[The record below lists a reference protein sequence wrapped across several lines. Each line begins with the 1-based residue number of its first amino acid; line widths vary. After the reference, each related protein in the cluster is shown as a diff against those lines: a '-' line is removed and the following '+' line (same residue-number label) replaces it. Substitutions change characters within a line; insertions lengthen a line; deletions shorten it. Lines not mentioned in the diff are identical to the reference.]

1 MSRKKIKVAPLS
13 APSDLDLDA
22 EERKEKEQTAR
33 MKSAANYM
41 NEKHMKEIM
50 LPFKLTSGRLRFGC
64 CLPRAFRE
72 TVQLSM
78 AGEISLSGTPAA
90 AIRLI
95 KLKPH
100 EIRRIRKVSH
110 KMDSNHHNFV
120 SIPEFVHFLKCE
132 DTIFIRK
139 ILQHCITTGADIDT
153 NGRLE
158 LSEFFL
164 AVIVLCTY
172 THDQILR
179 AVFIAFDA
187 DKSGYL
193 DKAEMD
199 ALAKDVRSV
208 SGGANFASAN
218 ISELIKSLDKDGDG
232 VISEQEFYQLEKFF
246 PAVFHPVFRLQDR
259 LRKAT
264 LGVTRWRRLV
274 EAFDKQERSRAA
286 MLAGYEGDDRVSLA
300 DYLAKMDNWKAA
312 KLKAAKGKKAADAH
326 NLKVRAAAAGGLAK
340 LKAAGLAVTGT
351 GSSMKKVNDL
361 EGKSSVTGAKKLPP
375 LKKK

>member
-1 MSRKKIKVAPLS
+1 MSRKKNRVAPLS

-22 EERKEKEQTAR
+22 EERKEREQTAR
-33 MKSAANYM
+33 MKTAANYM

-50 LPFKLTSGRLRFGC
+50 LPFALSSDRLLFGC
-64 CLPRAFRE
+64 CLPRFLRE
-72 TVQLSM
+72 TVHLSM

-90 AIRLI
+90 AIRLVKLRPREI
-95 KLKPH
+95 K
-100 EIRRIRKVSH
+100 RIRKVSH
-110 KMDSNHHNFV
+110 RMDTNHHNFV

-139 ILQHCITTGADIDT
+139 ILQHCISTGADIDT
-153 NGRLE
+153 NGRLQ

-164 AVIVLCTY
+164 AVIVICTY

-193 DKAEMD
+193 DKAEMEV
-199 ALAKDVRSV
+199 LAKDVRSV

-218 ISELIKSLDKDGDG
+218 ISELINSLDNDGDG
-232 VISEQEFYQLEKFF
+232 VISEQKFYQLEKIF
-246 PAVFHPVFRLQDR
+246 PAVFYPVFRLQDR

-274 EAFDKQERSRAA
+274 EAFDKQERNRAA
-286 MLAGYEGDDRVSLA
+286 ILAGYEGDEPVSLA
-300 DYLAKMDNWKAA
+300 DYLAKMDNWKVSR
-312 KLKAAKGKKAADAH
+312 LKAAKEKAAADAH
-326 NLKVRAAAAGGLAK
+326 NLPQQQEGFRSSKQLA
-340 LKAAGLAVTGT
+340 
-351 GSSMKKVNDL
+351 S
-361 EGKSSVTGAKKLPP
+361 P
-375 LKKK
+375 